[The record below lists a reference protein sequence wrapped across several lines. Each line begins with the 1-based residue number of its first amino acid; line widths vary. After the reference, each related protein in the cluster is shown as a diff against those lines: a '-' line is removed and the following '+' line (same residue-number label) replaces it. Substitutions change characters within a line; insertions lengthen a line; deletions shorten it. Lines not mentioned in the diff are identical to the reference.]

1 MKYTIKKETKPN
13 LLTFGKYKAVAV
25 HDKTIESQQI
35 LKETAQR
42 MHLSEGTIHGV
53 IMELAE
59 VVNSHLR
66 DGDRVRL
73 PDWGMMKLEIE
84 SDKVDDPK
92 AFRAKK
98 HIRGV
103 RLHFLPQSYEGHQE
117 LYEGITFEKDK
128 LYTEEWKRHKST

>member
-59 VVNSHLR
+59 VINSHLR

-103 RLHFLPQSYEGHQE
+103 RLHFLPASNDGTQE
-117 LYEGITFEKDK
+117 LYDNITFEK
-128 LYTEEWKRHKST
+128 E

>member
-59 VVNSHLR
+59 VVNSHLH

-73 PDWGMMKLEIE
+73 
-84 SDKVDDPK
+84 
-92 AFRAKK
+92 
-98 HIRGV
+98 
-103 RLHFLPQSYEGHQE
+103 HFLPASNDGTQE
-117 LYEGITFEKDK
+117 LYDNITFEK
-128 LYTEEWKRHKST
+128 E

>member
-42 MHLSEGTIHGV
+42 MHLSEGTIHV
-53 IMELAE
+53 ELAE

-92 AFRAKK
+92 TFRAKK

-103 RLHFLPQSYEGHQE
+103 RLHFLPASNDGTQE
-117 LYEGITFEKDK
+117 LYDNITFEK
-128 LYTEEWKRHKST
+128 E